1 MSIIFTHILRM
12 NIKKHYSKT
21 KKETEQ
27 KRSVSNF
34 QTVATNQM
42 LIVMSTP
49 AGRLSFLSSSTVLT
63 VGSMMSIKRL

>member
-1 MSIIFTHILRM
+1 MYSIFKIFCGI
-12 NIKKHYSKT
+12 NIKKHYSKA
-21 KKETEQ
+21 KKEAEQ
-27 KRSVSNF
+27 KRSASNF